1 MTPVAAVFVIVV
13 VVGLVDVVVVS
24 CWLLLVCC

>member
-13 VVGLVDVVVVS
+13 VVGLVDVVVS
-24 CWLLLVCC
+24 CWLLLVCY

>member
-13 VVGLVDVVVVS
+13 VVGLVDVAVVG